1 MTEKEFLDMV
11 DELGVIPSEELA
23 GYLRRVANAVEAKEK
38 ARCLKAVADEEE
50 LPGPMPDEN
59 WIMSQ
64 RVNLETHLR
73 STVQCVKRSIKMR
86 IEERS

>member
-11 DELGVIPSEELA
+11 DELGVIPSEGME
-23 GYLRRVANAVEAKEK
+23 GYLRRIANAAQAKEK

-50 LPGPMPDEN
+50 LSGPMPDEN

-64 RVNLETHLR
+64 KVNLENHLR
-73 STVQCVKRSIKMR
+73 ATVQCVKRNIKTR
-86 IEERS
+86 IEQP